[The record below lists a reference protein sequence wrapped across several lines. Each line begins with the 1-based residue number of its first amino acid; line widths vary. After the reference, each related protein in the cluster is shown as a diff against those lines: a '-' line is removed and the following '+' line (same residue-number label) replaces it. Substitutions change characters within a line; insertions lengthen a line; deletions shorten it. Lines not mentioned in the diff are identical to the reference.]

1 MGNYYLKKRT
11 PYEVGMS
18 KEILGKIDKIVL
30 KAIEDGITPG
40 AVVLVAKDGV
50 IVKEKAYG
58 WRQKYDMGKELSN
71 PLPMKVDTIFDLASV
86 TKVMGTTQAIM
97 KLVYENRLKVTDKV
111 VEFIPEFG
119 QNGKE
124 DITIS
129 DLLTHTSGLP
139 AWKPIY
145 YHASNSKD
153 SLKYIC
159 ALHLEYKPG
168 TNRKYSDIGFMVLGY
183 VIEIITGKRLD
194 VYLREEIYLPLGMK
208 NTLFNPF
215 KYLEN
220 PRDKVAATS
229 WGNPYE
235 YKMIKEKNVYQV
247 EENINEWNKWRN
259 YTLIGEANDGNCF
272 YANEGIA
279 GHAGLFSTVSD
290 LAVLGQLMLNGGE
303 YLGIKLYSKEVIE
316 EFTSP
321 KSAPSSWNA
330 YKYGYGW
337 EIARK
342 DYMGDFSSS
351 RTYGHSGFTGTQVIF
366 DPEYN
371 LQIIVLTNRQNNGL
385 NEKGEYFSTFNLSRE
400 ISNIVYESIR
410 GI

>member
-1 MGNYYLKKRT
+1 MYIQKNEGENYYLKKGT
-11 PYEVGMS
+11 PYEVEMS

-97 KLVYENRLKVTDKV
+97 KLVYENRLKVADKV

-194 VYLREEIYLPLGMK
+194 VYLREEIYLPLEMK

-290 LAVLGQLMLNGGE
+290 LAVLGQLMLNGAF
-303 YLGIKLYSKEVIE
+303 L
-316 EFTSP
+316 
-321 KSAPSSWNA
+321 
-330 YKYGYGW
+330 
-337 EIARK
+337 
-342 DYMGDFSSS
+342 
-351 RTYGHSGFTGTQVIF
+351 
-366 DPEYN
+366 
-371 LQIIVLTNRQNNGL
+371 
-385 NEKGEYFSTFNLSRE
+385 
-400 ISNIVYESIR
+400 
-410 GI
+410 